1 MLLVGALDLPILD
14 CAVILVEEKRL
25 LSLVILLRA
34 WSKVTRSQGCNI
46 GFPLILILAGAVQSV

>member
-25 LSLVILLRA
+25 LSLMILLCA
-34 WSKVTRSQGCNI
+34 
-46 GFPLILILAGAVQSV
+46 